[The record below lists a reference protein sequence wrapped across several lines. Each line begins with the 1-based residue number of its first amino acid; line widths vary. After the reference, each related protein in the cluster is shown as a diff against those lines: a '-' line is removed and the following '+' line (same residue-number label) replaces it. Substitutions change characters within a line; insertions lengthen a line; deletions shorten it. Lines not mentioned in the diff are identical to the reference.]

1 MNPKKVV
8 RQKVK
13 KLTDLPNIGPSL
25 ANDLQQ
31 IGIETPEQLIGKDA
45 FELYEMLCEKT
56 GAKHDLCVL
65 DVFMSITDFMN
76 GGEAKVWWDYTDKRK
91 SSYNSKDNRRKK

>member
-8 RQKVK
+8 REKVK

-25 ANDLQQ
+25 ADDLRL
-31 IGIETPEQLIGKDA
+31 IGINTPQQLKGKEA
-45 FELYEMLCEKT
+45 LELYEELCEKT
-56 GAKHDLCVL
+56 GAKHDPCVL

-76 GGEAKVWWDYTDKRK
+76 GGEPKVWWDYTQQRK
-91 SSYNSKDNRRKK
+91 NLIILKKKHQ

>member
-8 RQKVK
+8 REKVK

-25 ANDLQQ
+25 ADDLRL
-31 IGIETPEQLIGKDA
+31 IGIDTPQQLKGKEA

-56 GAKHDLCVL
+56 GAKHDPCVL
-65 DVFMSITDFMN
+65 DVFMSVTDFMN
-76 GGEAKVWWDYTDKRK
+76 GGEAKVWWDYTQQRK
-91 SSYNSKDNRRKK
+91 TSYKV

>member
-25 ANDLQQ
+25 ADDLRL
-31 IGIETPEQLIGKDA
+31 IGIDTPEQLKGKEA
-45 FELYEMLCEKT
+45 LELYEMLCEKT
-56 GAKHDLCVL
+56 GARHDPCVL
-65 DVFMSITDFMN
+65 DVFMSITDFIN

-91 SSYNSKDNRRKK
+91 SSYNLKNDKGK

>member
-25 ANDLQQ
+25 ADDLRQ
-31 IGIETPEQLIGKDA
+31 IGIDTPQQLKGKEA

-56 GAKHDLCVL
+56 GARHDPCVL

-76 GGEAKVWWDYTDKRK
+76 GGEAKVWWDYTQQRK
-91 SSYNSKDNRRKK
+91 TSYKV